1 VTAPVPPDLL
11 MFGETYHHPNLL
23 YKTGFLAPD
32 PVIYIESGGVGR
44 LFTSIMES
52 GRARKES
59 RFQEVHDFEEF
70 GARELFSRAGGG
82 YQGYAELIRRIL
94 ADARLSAVSVE
105 PDFPFL
111 LADRLRST
119 DIEVVPAPDYF
130 RGLRRRKRP
139 DEIKRIA
146 AVEMAG
152 LRGLRAAIQLI
163 ASSRVASDGVLQH
176 DGRPLTSERLHAAIE
191 TSLIG
196 DGCTTEDTIAAGGPQ
211 SADPHAHGTG
221 PLHSGQPIVLDIYPF
236 DKATRYWGDLTR
248 TVVPGNPA
256 PELQRMHAAVLAAQE
271 QGLRMVRPGVNGR
284 DIHRAVCRVLHEAG
298 YSSLIPEY
306 AQPPSAARFIH
317 GTGHGLGLEIH
328 EQPSI
333 GDLDSVLEEG
343 DVVTVEPGLY
353 DPQLGGVRIE
363 DLVLVTTDG
372 HQNLT
377 PYPKGLSP
385 AELAAANLPDLRTG
399 RGFSS

>member
-1 VTAPVPPDLL
+1 

-32 PVIYIESGGVGR
+32 PVIYVETAGVGR

-59 RFQEVHDFEEF
+59 RVREVHDFEEF

-94 ADARLSAVSVE
+94 ADCGLSAISVE

-111 LADRLRST
+111 LADRLRAA
-119 DIEVVPAPDYF
+119 DIEVTPVPDYF
-130 RGLRRRKRP
+130 RGLRRRKRA
-139 DEIKRIA
+139 EEVERIA
-146 AVEMAG
+146 DVEMAG
-152 LRGLRAAIQLI
+152 LRGLRAAIRMI
-163 ASSRVASDGVLQH
+163 AASRAGSDGVLQH
-176 DGRPLTSERLHAAIE
+176 DGRALTSERLHAAVE
-191 TSLIG
+191 TSLIA

-211 SADPHAHGTG
+211 SADPHAHGSG
-221 PLHSGQPIVLDIYPF
+221 PVRVGEPIVLDIYPF
-236 DKATRYWGDLTR
+236 DKASRYWGDLTR
-248 TVVPGNPA
+248 TVVAGKPPPGL
-256 PELQRMHAAVLAAQE
+256 ERMHAAVLAAQE
-271 QGLRMVRPGVNGR
+271 EGLRMVRPGVNGR
-284 DIHRAVCRVLHEAG
+284 EIHRAVCRVLYEAG
-298 YSSLIPEY
+298 YSSLMPEY
-306 AQPPSAARFIH
+306 SDPPSAARFIH

-353 DPQLGGVRIE
+353 DPQVGGVRIE
-363 DLVLVTTDG
+363 DLVLVTTGG
-372 HQNLT
+372 HRNLT
-377 PYPKGLSP
+377 PYPKSLSP
-385 AELAAANLPDLRTG
+385 SELAAANLPD
-399 RGFSS
+399 